1 MLWPGR
7 SSNIWGLMRKLHS
20 GIPLPWRS
28 RFLINMVIWRFM
40 FHAMEPYAIC
50 GSLLALIL
58 LVLYLRRSRKHRA
71 AAFF

>member
-1 MLWPGR
+1 
-7 SSNIWGLMRKLHS
+7 MRKRRS

-28 RFLINMVIWRFM
+28 PFLINKDIKAVFSV

-58 LVLYLRRSRKHRA
+58 LALYLRRSRKHRA